1 MAARTCL
8 PRLRTLAVP
17 PTTAASLPRGAQ
29 LRCLS
34 TSVPRRD
41 VSTSG
46 GGAGPATPV
55 GPGATS
61 KTTHFGFKEVPEE
74 LKESLVGGVFSSVA
88 SSYDLMNDSM
98 SLGIHRLW
106 KDAFVS
112 SMLPRLPPSF
122 HRNASD
128 PTSPAATTPAFKC
141 LDVAGGTGDIA
152 LRILDRAKDKF
163 ACRDIEVEIVDLN
176 QGMLDEGRKRVAKTM
191 YYNTPQIAFTHGNA
205 QALPS
210 HIADNSIDL
219 YTIAFGIRNCTSLP
233 AVLSE
238 AHRVLKPGGR
248 IGVLEFGK
256 VSNPLFRE
264 IYRQYSFSFIP
275 VMGKILAGDSESYQY
290 LVESIERFP
299 SQPEFARLV
308 QNAGFQTGLMK
319 EGKGG
324 AWVDFTGGIATMWT
338 GVKA

>member
-1 MAARTCL
+1 MASRIRVLGNAVRAPSSCIRIAARAASTTT
-8 PRLRTLAVP
+8 PPSSSGQTTVP
-17 PTTAASLPRGAQ
+17 PVEPNHEPGP
-29 LRCLS
+29 S
-34 TSVPRRD
+34 TSR
-41 VSTSG
+41 
-46 GGAGPATPV
+46 
-55 GPGATS
+55 
-61 KTTHFGFKEVPEE
+61 TTHFGFKEVPLED
-74 LKESLVGGVFSSVA
+74 KETLVGSVFSSVA

-106 KDAFVS
+106 KDSFVS
-112 SMLPRLPPSF
+112 SVLPRLP
-122 HRNASD
+122 ASLHQNPNS
-128 PTSPAATTPAFKC
+128 PTTTPRAPFKC

-152 LRILDRAKDKF
+152 LRILDRAREKF

-176 QGMLDEGRKRVAKTM
+176 QGMLDEGRKRVAKTL
-191 YYNTPQIAFTHGNA
+191 YYNTPQISFTHGNA
-205 QALPS
+205 QSLPA
-210 HIADNSIDL
+210 HIEDNSIDL

-238 AHRVLKPGGR
+238 AYRVLKPGGK

-256 VSNPLFRE
+256 VTNPLFRQ

-275 VMGKILAGDSESYQY
+275 IMGKILAGDSESYQY

-299 SQPEFARLV
+299 SQPEFAQLMRD
-308 QNAGFQTGLMK
+308 AGFQTGQLR

-324 AWVDFTGGIATMWT
+324 AWTDYTNGIATAWT

>member
-1 MAARTCL
+1 MIAPTRL
-8 PRLRTLAVP
+8 LRLRALAKTNVSRSRHIVTTHAALNVATDGSTSSVP
-17 PTTAASLPRGAQ
+17 PLTPGGTAS
-29 LRCLS
+29 
-34 TSVPRRD
+34 
-41 VSTSG
+41 
-46 GGAGPATPV
+46 GAGAK
-55 GPGATS
+55 

-74 LKESLVGGVFSSVA
+74 EKETLVGGVFSSVA

-106 KDAFVS
+106 KDSFVS
-112 SMLPRLPPSF
+112 TMVPRLPPSL
-122 HRNASD
+122 HQNPSALTD
-128 PTSPAATTPAFKC
+128 PTASSTSSTFKC

-152 LRILDRAKDKF
+152 LRILDRAREKF

-176 QGMLDEGRKRVAKTM
+176 QGMLNEGRKRVAKTL
-191 YYNTPQIAFTHGNA
+191 YYNTPQITFTHGNA
-205 QALPS
+205 QSLPT
-210 HIADNSIDL
+210 HIQDNSIDL

-238 AHRVLKPGGR
+238 AYRVLKPGGK

-264 IYRQYSFSFIP
+264 VYRQYSFSFIP
-275 VMGKILAGDSESYQY
+275 IMGKILAGDADSYQY

-299 SQPEFARLV
+299 SQPEFAKLV
-308 QNAGFQTGLMK
+308 QEAGFQTGQMK

-324 AWVDFTGGIATMWT
+324 AWTDFTGGIATMWT